1 MYCVSLYVKSHCFY
15 QGPNLLWHW
24 ENGISEA
31 ALKPKLW
38 FIMVGGNDLFKSKCS
53 NRFVF
58 ANILNVLKSIFES
71 HPNSEFIVHGI
82 MPRSDDPASTTL
94 GHVWK
99 RAQDINFLIRKF
111 TDHASHIH
119 YVNAATK
126 FTIESGMKGRRHL
139 DPELMSDGM
148 NPTDK
153 GMRVWGDYIEKKVSE
168 ILHGRK
174 KWDKQQKAEADAAK
188 AAAAD
193 VESNNEN

>member
-1 MYCVSLYVKSHCFY
+1 
-15 QGPNLLWHW
+15 LLWHW

-31 ALKPKLW
+31 SLNPKLW
-38 FIMVGGNDLFKSKCS
+38 FIMVGGNDLFESKCT

-58 ANILNVLKSIFES
+58 ANILNVLKTIFES

-82 MPRSDDPASTTL
+82 MPRSDDPATTKL
-94 GHVWK
+94 GRLWN

-139 DPELMSDGM
+139 DPALMSEGM
-148 NPTDK
+148 YPTEK
-153 GMRVWGDYIEKKVSE
+153 GMKVWGDYIEKKVTE
-168 ILHGRK
+168 ILHGRQ
-174 KWDKQQKAEADAAK
+174 KWDKQKKAEVDAAK
-188 AAAAD
+188 KAAAEATED
-193 VESNNEN
+193 NNEN